1 MEQGLA
7 AMSAGLNTYGDGSNN
22 TVRHSYGGTVDKP
35 KKDSKKMS
43 CKKNK
48 PKGR

>member
-35 KKDSKKMS
+35 KKDSKK
-43 CKKNK
+43 KKVKNK
-48 PKGR
+48 

>member
-1 MEQGLA
+1 MDQGLA

-35 KKDSKKMS
+35 KERSKK
-43 CKKNK
+43 KKPKNK
-48 PKGR
+48 

>member
-35 KKDSKKMS
+35 KGKKKMA

-48 PKGR
+48 PKNK

>member
-35 KKDSKKMS
+35 KKEKKMA

-48 PKGR
+48 PKSK

>member
-35 KKDSKKMS
+35 NKKATKK
-43 CKKNK
+43 KPKNK
-48 PKGR
+48 